1 MQEIIYHSLGLCG
14 EGHLNLVHVSVMAV
28 GVWCAVK
35 LVRSGLARYARI
47 EGTIRG

>member
-35 LVRSGLARYARI
+35 LVRPVLARYARHD
-47 EGTIRG
+47 GTIKG